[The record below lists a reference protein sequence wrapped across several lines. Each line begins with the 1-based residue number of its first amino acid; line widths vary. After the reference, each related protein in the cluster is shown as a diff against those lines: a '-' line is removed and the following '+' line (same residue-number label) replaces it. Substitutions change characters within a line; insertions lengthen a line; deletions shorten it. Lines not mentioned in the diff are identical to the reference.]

1 MTQQMTKSGKT
12 FRLGSVACLA
22 SLVLLGACREEEQG
36 RLSNFEPGVYQGVED
51 TQLDQEMID
60 ALRSRAMRNTDP

>member
-1 MTQQMTKSGKT
+1 MTQTVQNSGKT
-12 FRLGSVACLA
+12 LRLGTVVCLA

-36 RLSNFEPGVYQGVED
+36 RLQSFEPGVYQGVED
-51 TQLDQEMID
+51 TELDQETID